1 MENLPKSFVRQG
13 QVNYE
18 LDKLQQ
24 QVAGV
29 NNAIKVFEAEGIPT
43 DLDFLRA
50 NTLTQAAFNAWMKTA
65 ESSYIGQLGFLPKKE
80 RERIHST
87 FTELAARVENARNS
101 IGTFISGA
109 KYPILQ
115 SDGKS
120 IGYDWNKV
128 RETIEKQNTYVFTA
142 EDKEYFQVLS
152 EAREAL
158 IKIAQWE
165 QEHTYAP
172 IARVFGNV
180 GRLLS
185 TNFSAQWFQA
195 NIGWRIGKSNAEAL
209 RMLREQEDED

>member
-1 MENLPKSFVRQG
+1 MEKLPKSFVRQG

-50 NTLTQAAFNAWMKTA
+50 NTQTQAAFNAWMKTA

-87 FTELAARVENARNS
+87 FTELAARVESARNS
-101 IGTFISGA
+101 IGTFLSSA
-109 KYPILQ
+109 KYPVLQ
-115 SDGKS
+115 SDDRN
-120 IGYDWNKV
+120 IGYDWDKL
-128 RETIEKQNTYVFTA
+128 REEIEKKNTYVFTA

-158 IKIAQWE
+158 MKIAQWE

-172 IARVFGNV
+172 IARAFGNV
-180 GRLLS
+180 GHLLS
-185 TNFSAQWFQA
+185 TNFSAQWFQS

-209 RMLREQEDED
+209 RMLREQEEED